1 MGELKKI
8 LRFVEIIAFFSL
20 KGFFKKEKKNFETLG
35 KKEIKQNKKT
45 EKDLKSG

>member
-20 KGFFKKEKKNFETLG
+20 KGFKKD
-35 KKEIKQNKKT
+35 NKINK
-45 EKDLKSG
+45 